1 MKREKLFS
9 AAILIFGLLFP
20 VFLCGQAWGVD
31 VQISQLTDDPD
42 PAIRGGQIT
51 YSTFVENNADDT
63 AHNVVLSFPLPA
75 TTTFVSVTDP
85 PGTPF
90 CSHDGGTPGTVTC
103 TFGDLDG
110 TLIGGPVYQID
121 TVIRTTAP
129 TSSTIDVTATVSTS
143 DTDTNPANNTLTQNT
158 TIDDGADLVVAKTD
172 SPDPVIAGGNVTYTI
187 TVTNNGPNNAN
198 TITVTDTL
206 SNNMTYVSASGT
218 GWSCSHNGVNPG
230 GVVTCT
236 RATIA
241 NGAAAPAITLVGR
254 VTGAITGT
262 ITNAV
267 TVAATTGDPDVN
279 NNTTTQ
285 DTEVTLGTDLSI
297 TKVTVGAVI
306 GNATATFSLRPR
318 NNGPF
323 PADNVQVTD
332 TLPTGFTYISATG
345 TGWTCSA
352 VGQDITC
359 TRATYAV
366 GATNDITV
374 QATAPA
380 SGTGITNTTVIT
392 STLPPPGP
400 TPDPNLSNN
409 TGSVTFDIVP
419 DGADLSITKS
429 KTPNPVAQGSNI
441 TSTMRVTNN
450 GPRATSGTLTVTD
463 TLSAGE
469 TYVSGSGTNWSCSH
483 NGVNPGGVVTCTY
496 SATPLNSGA
505 QTSLLTVITTATD
518 AGVLTNNKGLVVMF
532 PNSGAEF
539 QITIVQSRRGR

>member
-9 AAILIFGLLFP
+9 AAILIIGLLVP
-20 VFLCGQAWGVD
+20 AFLCGQAWGVD

-158 TIDDGADLVVAKTD
+158 TIDDGADLVVAKAD

-206 SNNMTYVSASGT
+206 PTNMTYQSVSGS
-218 GWSCSHNGVNPG
+218 GWSCSQAS
-230 GVVTCT
+230 GVVTCQRGSINSGIT
-236 RATIA
+236 
-241 NGAAAPAITLVGR
+241 APAITLVGR

-267 TVAATTGDPDVN
+267 TVAAATGDPDTN

-297 TKVTVGAVI
+297 TKTVGTVI
-306 GNATATFSLRPR
+306 GGLTATFTLLPR

-345 TGWTCSA
+345 TGWACSA

-359 TRATYAV
+359 TRAIYAV
-366 GATNDITV
+366 GAANNITV

-380 SGTGITNTTVIT
+380 SGTGITNTT
-392 STLPPPGP
+392 
-400 TPDPNLSNN
+400 
-409 TGSVTFDIVP
+409 
-419 DGADLSITKS
+419 
-429 KTPNPVAQGSNI
+429 
-441 TSTMRVTNN
+441 
-450 GPRATSGTLTVTD
+450 
-463 TLSAGE
+463 
-469 TYVSGSGTNWSCSH
+469 
-483 NGVNPGGVVTCTY
+483 
-496 SATPLNSGA
+496 
-505 QTSLLTVITTATD
+505 
-518 AGVLTNNKGLVVMF
+518 
-532 PNSGAEF
+532 
-539 QITIVQSRRGR
+539 